1 MSKFL
6 NHFATCS
13 FLSPSKQVYVLSSV
27 LSIFIASE
35 CFANKAVWYRYY
47 DKNGTANISSTVTP
61 AHIRNGYEALDANMQ
76 VIKRN
81 RSFNAEADQ
90 NQSHVREQ
98 QARQRQQD
106 MKLKRAY
113 GTSKTAAM
121 KRDELLKNFNKQIEL
136 QQRQLKQI
144 QKDRIMF
151 KRQEME
157 HFRKGQPVPNDL
169 KDRLNYNMQNITNIK
184 KNIES
189 LQTDYRNTQTQYAT
203 IINRLKALE

>member
-1 MSKFL
+1 
-6 NHFATCS
+6 
-13 FLSPSKQVYVLSSV
+13 
-27 LSIFIASE
+27 
-35 CFANKAVWYRYY
+35 
-47 DKNGTANISSTVTP
+47 
-61 AHIRNGYEALDANMQ
+61 MQ

-81 RSFNAEADQ
+81 KSFNSELDQ
-90 NQSHVREQ
+90 SQSHIRAQ
-98 QARQRQQD
+98 QARQREQD

-121 KRDELLKNFNKQIEL
+121 KRDELLKNYNKQIAL

-157 HFRKGQPVPNDL
+157 HFRKGQAIPNDL

-189 LQTDYRNTQTQYAT
+189 LQSDYRNTQTQYAT
-203 IINRLKALE
+203 IINRLETLE

>member
-1 MSKFL
+1 
-6 NHFATCS
+6 
-13 FLSPSKQVYVLSSV
+13 
-27 LSIFIASE
+27 
-35 CFANKAVWYRYY
+35 
-47 DKNGTANISSTVTP
+47 
-61 AHIRNGYEALDANMQ
+61 
-76 VIKRN
+76 
-81 RSFNAEADQ
+81 
-90 NQSHVREQ
+90 
-98 QARQRQQD
+98 

-121 KRDELLKNFNKQIEL
+121 KRDELLKNYNKQIAL

-157 HFRKGQPVPNDL
+157 HFRKGQAIPNDL

-189 LQTDYRNTQTQYAT
+189 LQSDYRNTQTQYAT
-203 IINRLKALE
+203 IINRLETLE

>member
-6 NHFATCS
+6 NFFATS
-13 FLSPSKQVYVLSSV
+13 KLLSPSKQVYVLSSI

-47 DKNGTANISSTVTP
+47 DKNGVANVSSTVTP
-61 AHIRNGYEALDANMQ
+61 AHIRHGYEALDSHMQ
-76 VIKRN
+76 VIQRN
-81 RSFNAEADQ
+81 KGFNSDLDQ
-90 NQSHVREQ
+90 SQSNLRAQ
-98 QARQRQQD
+98 QARQLEQD
-106 MKLKRAY
+106 NKLKRAY
-113 GTSKTAAM
+113 GSSRTAAM
-121 KRDELLKNFNKQIEL
+121 KRDELLKNYNKQIQL
-136 QQRQLKQI
+136 QQKQLKQI

-157 HFRKGQPVPNDL
+157 HFRKGQAVPTDL
-169 KDRLNYNMQNITNIK
+169 KNRLNYNMQNITNIK

-189 LQTDYRNTQTQYAT
+189 LQTDYRNTQKQYET